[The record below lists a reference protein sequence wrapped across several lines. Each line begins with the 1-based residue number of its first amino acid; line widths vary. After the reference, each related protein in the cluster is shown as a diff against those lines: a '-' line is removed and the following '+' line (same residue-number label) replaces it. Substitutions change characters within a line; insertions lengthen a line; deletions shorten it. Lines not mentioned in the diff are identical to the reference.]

1 MSSGEHGGGEQGS
14 ALWLRVPPRDGGA
27 PPVTPTRGGR
37 GPRPG
42 AGGAPRFPAA
52 WLRDNCPCPQ
62 CLDPVTGQRL
72 LDLAAAPDASLA
84 AVDARDGEVA
94 VTFGPDGHQSVFSR
108 AWLQAHALDKPAPAD
123 PRTEDGKALW
133 RAADLA
139 RVPGAGWAQYAAD
152 DAVRARVLDA
162 VLTRGAAVLHG
173 VPASAGMVE
182 AVAATLGYV
191 RETNYGRLFDV
202 RVDPSPANLA
212 YTSREIGPHTDN
224 PYRDPVPTVQLLHC
238 LRDAADGGDILLVDG
253 FAAAARLRERH
264 PAAFAVLTGT
274 PWPFG
279 YRDQGT
285 ELRACQPL
293 IGTDPRGRI
302 REVRFNS
309 RSMLPLRG
317 PAEQVAAAY
326 AAYLA
331 WARLLRGPGLAVRT
345 RLAPGDCLIIDNTRI
360 LHARTA
366 FTAAP
371 GGGGRHLQG
380 CYADLDGL
388 ASTLAVLRRG
398 AG

>member
-1 MSSGEHGGGEQGS
+1 
-14 ALWLRVPPRDGGA
+14 
-27 PPVTPTRGGR
+27 
-37 GPRPG
+37 
-42 AGGAPRFPAA
+42 
-52 WLRDNCPCPQ
+52 
-62 CLDPVTGQRL
+62 
-72 LDLAAAPDASLA
+72 
-84 AVDARDGEVA
+84 
-94 VTFGPDGHQSVFSR
+94 VFSR
-108 AWLQAHALDKPAPAD
+108 AWLQAHALDRPAPAD

-133 RAADLA
+133 TAADLA

-173 VPASAGMVE
+173 VPAAAGMVA

-238 LRDAADGGDILLVDG
+238 LRADAACGGETLLTDG
-253 FAAAARLRERH
+253 FAAAAMLRERQ
-264 PAAFAVLTGT
+264 PAAFGALTAT

-279 YRDQGT
+279 YRDQGA
-285 ELRACQPL
+285 ELQACRPL

-302 REVRFNS
+302 REVRFNA

-317 PAEQVAAAY
+317 QAGQVAAAY

-345 RLAPGDCLIIDNTRI
+345 RLAPGDCLIMDNTRI

-371 GGGGRHLQG
+371 GSRGANSGRHLQG

>member
-1 MSSGEHGGGEQGS
+1 LSSGCPGGSDQGGSDQGS
-14 ALWLRVPPRDGGA
+14 AVWLRLPPGDDG
-27 PPVTPTRGGR
+27 RQ
-37 GPRPG
+37 
-42 AGGAPRFPAA
+42 PRFPAA
-52 WLRDNCPCPQ
+52 WLRGNCPCPR

-72 LDLAAAPDASLA
+72 LDLAAAPDARLA
-84 AVDARDGEVA
+84 AVVTGDDEVA
-94 VTFGPDGHQSVFSR
+94 VTFGPDGHRSVFSR
-108 AWLQAHALDKPAPAD
+108 AWLAAHALDVPAPAD

-133 RAADLA
+133 TAADLA
-139 RVPGAGWAQYAAD
+139 RVPGASRARYAAGD
-152 DAVRARVLDA
+152 GVRAGVLDA

-173 VPASAGMVE
+173 VPAEPGM
-182 AVAATLGYV
+182 ATALAATLGYV

-212 YTSREIGPHTDN
+212 YTSREIGPHPDN
-224 PYRDPVPTVQLLHC
+224 PYRDPVPGVQLLHC
-238 LRDAADGGDILLVDG
+238 LRDAADGGDTLLIDG
-253 FAAAARLRERH
+253 FAAAALLRERQ
-264 PAAFAVLTGT
+264 PAAFGVLTAT

-309 RSMLPLRG
+309 RSMLALRG
-317 PAEQVAAAY
+317 PAEQVAVAY

-331 WARLLRGPGLAVRT
+331 WARLLRGPQLAVRT

-366 FTAAP
+366 FTAAA
-371 GGGGRHLQG
+371 GGAGGGRHLQG

-388 ASTLAVLRRG
+388 ASALAVLRR
-398 AG
+398 AAA